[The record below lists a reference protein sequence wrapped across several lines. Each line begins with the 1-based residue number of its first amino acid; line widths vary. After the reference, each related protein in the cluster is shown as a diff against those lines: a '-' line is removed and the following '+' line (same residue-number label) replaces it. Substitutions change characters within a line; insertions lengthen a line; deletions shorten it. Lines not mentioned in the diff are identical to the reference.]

1 MPETARFAAALAA
14 SLLAPVAAAAEPA
27 CTAEKY
33 TTVCH
38 HEGRELRIIR
48 DTTSPSGEYG
58 VAWQVPH
65 DGSVE
70 EWEQNGEKDGSK
82 LAGEYDGSRKGRRIE
97 NLLVRLPDGT
107 PIRKLAGDHFGDH
120 PFYNHRESDVTWSPD
135 SRYVAILN
143 QSKWTTDVSDVYA
156 VSGETATKAASLVP
170 ICMNATRGEVAKRR
184 RRGGNPY
191 VALVAVKTIG
201 NDGTLIASCLM
212 NQIKTDDF
220 EMGIE
225 VKLAP
230 AGGAK
235 LTRTLLCAEDD
246 KRDLCAPLPEK
257 Q

>member
-14 SLLAPVAAAAEPA
+14 VLLAPAAAAAAPA

-38 HEGRELRIIR
+38 HGARELRIISE
-48 DTTSPSGEYG
+48 TTSPSGAYG
-58 VAWQVPH
+58 IAWQVPD

-82 LAGEYDGSRKGRRIE
+82 LAGEYDGNRKGRRIE
-97 NLLVRLPDGT
+97 NFLVRLPDGM
-107 PIRKLAGDHFGDH
+107 PIRKLAGDHMGDH
-120 PFYNHRESDVTWSPD
+120 QSYNHRELEVTWSPD
-135 SRYVAILN
+135 SHYVAILDDG
-143 QSKWTTDVSDVYA
+143 KWTTDDSDVYV

-170 ICMNATRGEVAKRR
+170 ICMNATKAEVAKRR
-184 RRGGNPY
+184 RKGGARY
-191 VALVAVKTIG
+191 VALVAVKSIS

-230 AGGAK
+230 TGAAK
-235 LTRTLLCAEDD
+235 LVRTLLCAQDD
-246 KRDLCAPLPEK
+246 KRDLCAPLPEE